1 MKNNLLFKIL
11 SSLPVILIALYFI
24 PFLGICLILL
34 RYFMYDNKKRN
45 STPMYIVG
53 VGILVLIPKA
63 LNLILDL
70 AKVDISAIP
79 YLKYIISAEL
89 YNVDFINY
97 SKRLICVGVIFLI
110 ISFVLK
116 TIFDK
121 VSSKLNSGIRN
132 YINETQRRD
141 AENSRQ
147 NDMEIKIKQEK
158 AKNTSYVECP
168 NCGAEIIGNKCNF
181 CRSTVKNIDF
191 KISSI
196 KRIIDKN

>member
-24 PFLGICLILL
+24 PFLGVCLILL
-34 RYFMYDNKKRN
+34 RYFMYDNKKRIP
-45 STPMYIVG
+45 TPMYIVG

-63 LNLILDL
+63 LNLILDV
-70 AKVDISAIP
+70 AKVDISTIP
-79 YLKYIISAEL
+79 YLKDIINAEL
-89 YNVDFINY
+89 YNVEFINY

-141 AENSRQ
+141 AEISRK

-158 AKNTSYVECP
+158 AKNTGYVECP
-168 NCGAEIIGNKCNF
+168 NCGSDNF
-181 CRSTVKNIDF
+181 LGEKYGTCKYCRSKLVNKNY
-191 KISSI
+191 KE
-196 KRIIDKN
+196 

>member
-24 PFLGICLILL
+24 PFLGVCLILL
-34 RYFMYDNKKRN
+34 RYFMYDNKKRI

-63 LNLILDL
+63 LNLILDV
-70 AKVDISAIP
+70 AKVDISTIP
-79 YLKYIISAEL
+79 YLKDIINAEL
-89 YNVDFINY
+89 YNVEFINY

-141 AENSRQ
+141 AEISRK

-158 AKNTSYVECP
+158 ANNTSYVECP
-168 NCGAEIIGNKCNF
+168 NCGSDNLLGEKYGTCKF
-181 CRSTVKNIDF
+181 CRSKLVNKNY
-191 KISSI
+191 KG
-196 KRIIDKN
+196 

>member
-24 PFLGICLILL
+24 PFLGVCLILL
-34 RYFMYDNKKRN
+34 RCFMYDNKKRI
-45 STPMYIVG
+45 STQMYIVG

-63 LNLILDL
+63 LNLILDV
-70 AKVDISAIP
+70 AKVDITTIP
-79 YLKYIISAEL
+79 YLKDVISAEL

-141 AENSRQ
+141 AEISRK

-158 AKNTSYVECP
+158 ARNTSYVKCP
-168 NCGAEIIGNKCNF
+168 NCGSDNLLGEKFGVCKYCRRKLENKNF
-181 CRSTVKNIDF
+181 K
-191 KISSI
+191 
-196 KRIIDKN
+196 